1 MWLKK
6 RASLRKEKQNGLGLR
21 MVKAM
26 TTGGFI
32 GTIFATAVG
41 FLCART
47 LPISLVDRSEV
58 IIQIFFACLTLS
70 ILTSVFINA
79 QKQFAA
85 IFLKITAVVL
95 LLVPVTDWLMFSQ
108 QITSLYSE
116 GYYSVFIV
124 NTMLLSLSICC
135 WLISVKLSTSKQDLL
150 DDASKLIPA

>member
-6 RASLRKEKQNGLGLR
+6 RASLRKEKQNWLGLR
-21 MVKAM
+21 VLKAM

-32 GTIFATAVG
+32 DTIFATAVG

-58 IIQIFFACLTLS
+58 IIQIFFTCLTLS
-70 ILTSVFINA
+70 ILTSVFYFRA
-79 QKQFAA
+79 KKSAA
-85 IFLKITAVVL
+85 VFLKITTVVL
-95 LLVPVTDWLMFSQ
+95 LLAPITDWLMFSQ
-108 QITSLYSE
+108 QITSLFSE

-135 WLISVKLSTSKQDLL
+135 WLISVKLSTSK
-150 DDASKLIPA
+150 